1 MVQERSNPVSRN
13 YAEALL
19 ALATKAENREGFGV
33 MIRDVANAI
42 AQDAT
47 VKLFLES
54 PRVSYERKNEIISK
68 AFGDRVPR
76 VFLRFLQTMVHNRRQ
91 MMIPE
96 IATEYAKL
104 LDEQEGRVHA
114 EVTLA
119 RAVDEAEGAKIGAQL
134 SRVLGVKVIPQ
145 LTVDPS
151 IMGGIIVKV
160 GNTVMDGSVLRR
172 LGKLASRMRATSY
185 TSG

>member
-1 MVQERSNPVSRN
+1 MQDRSNPVSRN

-19 ALATKAENREGFGV
+19 ALATKADNREGFGV

-54 PRVSYERKNEIISK
+54 PRVSYEQKNAILSQAI
-68 AFGDRVPR
+68 GDRVPR

-91 MMIPE
+91 MMIPD
-96 IATEYAKL
+96 IATEYSRL
-104 LDEQEGRVHA
+104 LDAEEGRVHA
-114 EVTLA
+114 EVTVA
-119 RAVDEAEGAKIGAQL
+119 RSVNDAETATIGTQL
-134 SRVLGVKVIPQ
+134 SRVLGKSVLPQ
-145 LTVDPS
+145 VSVDPA

-160 GNTVMDGSVLRR
+160 GNTVMDGSVRRR
-172 LGKLASRMRATSY
+172 LSKLASRMRATA
-185 TSG
+185 

>member
-1 MVQERSNPVSRN
+1 MQDRSNPVSRN

-19 ALATKAENREGFGV
+19 ALATKADNREGFGV

-47 VKLFLES
+47 IKLFLES
-54 PRVSYERKNEIISK
+54 PRVSYERKNEILSK

-91 MMIPE
+91 MIIPE
-96 IATEYAKL
+96 IASEYAKL
-104 LDEQEGRVHA
+104 LDSLEGRVNA

-119 RAVDEAEGAKIGAQL
+119 RPATEGETAGIGEQL
-134 SRVLGVKVIPQ
+134 SRVLGKRVMPHV
-145 LTVDPS
+145 TVDPA

-160 GNTVMDGSVLRR
+160 GNTVMDGSVSRR
-172 LGKLASRMRATSY
+172 LSKLATRMRVNA
-185 TSG
+185 

>member
-1 MVQERSNPVSRN
+1 MQDRSNPVSRN

-19 ALATKAENREGFGV
+19 ALATKADNREGFGV

-47 VKLFLES
+47 IKLFLES
-54 PRVSYERKNEIISK
+54 PRVSYERKNEILSK

-91 MMIPE
+91 MIIPE
-96 IATEYAKL
+96 IASEYAKL
-104 LDEQEGRVHA
+104 LDSLEGRVNA

-119 RAVDEAEGAKIGAQL
+119 RPVTEAETAGIGEQL
-134 SRVLGVKVIPQ
+134 SRVLGQRVMPHV
-145 LTVDPS
+145 TVDPA
-151 IMGGIIVKV
+151 IMGGIVVRI
-160 GNTVMDGSVLRR
+160 GNTVMDGSVSRR
-172 LGKLASRMRATSY
+172 LSKLATRMRVNA
-185 TSG
+185 

>member
-1 MVQERSNPVSRN
+1 MQERSNPVSRN

-19 ALATKAENREGFGV
+19 ALATTAENREGFGV

-42 AQDAT
+42 VQDAT

-54 PRVSYERKNEIISK
+54 PRVSYERKNEILSQ

-119 RAVDEAEGAKIGAQL
+119 RAVSDEETANIGAQL
-134 SRVLGVKVIPQ
+134 SRVLGSKVMPRVS
-145 LTVDPS
+145 VDPS

-160 GNTVMDGSVLRR
+160 GNTVMDGSVSRR
-172 LGKLASRMRATSY
+172 LSKLATHMRISA
-185 TSG
+185 

>member
-1 MVQERSNPVSRN
+1 MQDRSNPVSRN

-19 ALATKAENREGFGV
+19 ALATKAGDREGFGV

-42 AQDAT
+42 GQDAT

-54 PRVSYERKNEIISK
+54 PRVSYERKNEIMSQ

-96 IATEYAKL
+96 IATEYSKL
-104 LDEQEGRVHA
+104 LDAEEGRVHA

-119 RAVDEAEGAKIGAQL
+119 RPASDAETASIGTQL
-134 SRVLGVKVIPQ
+134 SRVLGKTVLPQ
-145 LTVDPS
+145 VSVDAA

-160 GNTVMDGSVLRR
+160 GNTVMDGSVRRR
-172 LGKLASRMRATSY
+172 LSKLATRMRATA
-185 TSG
+185 

>member
-1 MVQERSNPVSRN
+1 MEDRSNPVSRN

-54 PRVSYERKNEIISK
+54 PRVSYERKNEILSR

-96 IATEYAKL
+96 IATEYMKL
-104 LDEQEGRVHA
+104 LDAEEGRVHA

-119 RAVDEAEGAKIGAQL
+119 RPATDAETKDIGTQL
-134 SRVLGVKVIPQ
+134 SRVLGKNVLPQVVI
-145 LTVDPS
+145 DPS

-160 GNTVMDGSVLRR
+160 GNTVMDGSVIRR
-172 LGKLASRMRATSY
+172 LSKLATRMRVTA
-185 TSG
+185 